1 MKLVQPIRDLR
12 KIEIIKKLLLANEN
26 YGLRNNLLFVL
37 GINSGLRISD
47 LLKLKIKD
55 VYFQGKIKDY
65 IEIKETKTSKTR
77 KFPINKASEK
87 AIISYL
93 ENIKDLSLETYL
105 FKSRKGEN
113 QPISRVQAWEILNAV
128 AKDVGIIEPI
138 GTHSLR
144 KTFGYHAYQ
153 GGIDITLLQKIFNH
167 SAPSVTL
174 RYIGITQDDIDNVYI
189 NLNL

>member
-1 MKLVQPIRDLR
+1 MELVQPIREIK
-12 KIEIIKKLLLANEN
+12 KIETIKKILLANETF
-26 YGLRNNLLFVL
+26 GSRNHLLFVL

-55 VYFQGKIKDY
+55 IMNKGKVKSY
-65 IEIKETKTSKTR
+65 IELRETKTSKIK
-77 KFPINKASEK
+77 KFPVNKASEK
-87 AIISYL
+87 AITRYITSL
-93 ENIKDLSLETYL
+93 DEIKPEMYL
-105 FKSRKGEN
+105 FKSRKGDN
-113 QPISRVQAWEILNAV
+113 QAISRVQAWEILNAA
-128 AKDVGIIEPI
+128 AKEVGITEPI

-153 GGIDITLLQKIFNH
+153 AGIDITLLQKIYNH
-167 SAPSVTL
+167 SAPSITL